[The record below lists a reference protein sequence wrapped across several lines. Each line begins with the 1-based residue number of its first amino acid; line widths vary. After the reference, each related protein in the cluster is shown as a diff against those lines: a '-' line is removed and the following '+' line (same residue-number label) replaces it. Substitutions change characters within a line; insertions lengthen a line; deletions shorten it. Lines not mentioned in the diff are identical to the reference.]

1 MVIGDV
7 DLKWVFRQ
15 KRPYLICLLRLIVF
29 PLIAVVAF
37 AGLERSGIHPDAEY
51 ILMIV
56 LIYGKDS
63 RYASVINV
71 MSVIFCIIT
80 MPVMVLSYEM
90 LIAL

>member
-1 MVIGDV
+1 MISPASMMVIGMVIGDV
-7 DLKWVFRQ
+7 DLKWVFHQ

-56 LIYGKDS
+56 LIMDLPS
-63 RYASVINV
+63 
-71 MSVIFCIIT
+71 
-80 MPVMVLSYEM
+80 
-90 LIAL
+90 